1 MNLKVISRNVGF
13 ALLVSAL
20 FMFLSVL
27 VSVKNGNDSA
37 LAALLISFIITF
49 TAGAFPFIFVRKN
62 SVITLKDGYMI
73 IFLSWVLSFI
83 FGMLP
88 YLLWGGP
95 FTVINAWFE
104 SVSGFTTTGSSILEN
119 IEALPDSLLFWRS
132 STHFIGGLGVV
143 VFLLLIIPSSSP
155 VRLRLT
161 NMELS
166 SLSKQSYNTRANKT
180 VHIFTYVYLGLA
192 LAAFLAYWIAGMS
205 AFDAINHAFSVCATG
220 GFSTRNLSIA
230 AYGSPVINIITIIF
244 MILGSMHFGL
254 IFMIFAT
261 RSIRP
266 LKNKVF
272 KFYIS
277 TLAIVSIIVALAL
290 KTEGIE
296 QTWGSAFMSGTFQVC
311 AYASTTGFAI
321 ADNSIWPLLP
331 CVMLMF
337 VGIQCGMAGSTTGG
351 VKSDRIFYLFKA
363 IKRQVSRSVNPSSVT
378 KIRVGGKYFSDEE
391 MFPHVLY
398 LTLFLVMIVISVV
411 LCLMFGANNYN
422 ALSGT
427 IASLANVGPA
437 LGEIG
442 SAGNYSA
449 EPSMVK
455 FIYTLDMLL
464 GRLEIYPVVAAV
476 SIMLSRKQSRKTE
489 S

>member
-230 AYGSPVINIITIIF
+230 AFGSPVINIITIIF

-363 IKRQVSRSVNPSSVT
+363 IKRQVTRSVNPSSVT

>member
-277 TLAIVSIIVALAL
+277 TLAIVSIIVALSL

-363 IKRQVSRSVNPSSVT
+363 IKRQVTRSVNPSSVT
-378 KIRVGGKYFSDEE
+378 KIRVAGKYFSDEE